1 MSHAPHLTHRPA
13 AGERGQASV
22 ELVAALPLVLLA
34 GLLAWQLALAGHT
47 AWECAHAARAAA
59 RADAV
64 GRSAEAA
71 ARSAVPRS
79 LERGL
84 SVRRLRE
91 GGVRVSLR
99 VPLIVRAW
107 RGPVTVAA
115 TSSLGRADGG

>member
-99 VPLIVRAW
+99 VPLIVRVW

>member
-79 LERGL
+79 LE
-84 SVRRLRE
+84 
-91 GGVRVSLR
+91 
-99 VPLIVRAW
+99 PA
-107 RGPVTVAA
+107 
-115 TSSLGRADGG
+115 

>member
-99 VPLIVRAW
+99 VPLVVRAW

>member
-13 AGERGQASV
+13 AGQRGQASV

-99 VPLIVRAW
+99 VPLVVRAW

>member
-107 RGPVTVAA
+107 GKAFTVAA